1 MAAGYNPVPMTMIQD
16 AKTIQTRPITL
27 VRRLLFVVLLSG
39 LIMLLL
45 AACEPSAAYIV
56 PTSLPTATAT
66 FTPSRTPTPGVD
78 ATPSPI
84 PTQEIDPDVP
94 TATPLLGP
102 VNIVIATQAVTP
114 TRSLNPNAPRI
125 EFFTSDQLV
134 VNPGS
139 NITLYWSVLNVDRA
153 VIYRLNADGERTQA
167 YNVFADGDQVV
178 QTRAS
183 DRGQIDFVLTANDG
197 EVEALHTVLLRCPV
211 EWFFVPAPDDCASG
225 EPEETTIH
233 DQQMERGRMIY
244 VESRDVVYVLFND
257 GQEPGWLSFEN
268 RYDPEVH
275 PERDENAPPE
285 FIQPLRELG
294 LIWRTDA
301 TVRTRLGLGIAE
313 GVTFEGTIQTAP
325 VGTSREIL
333 YISASDGTVLQLLPG
348 NEQWQIIAQ
357 Q

>member
-1 MAAGYNPVPMTMIQD
+1 MHLSQGRRWLMIG
-16 AKTIQTRPITL
+16 
-27 VRRLLFVVLLSG
+27 LLG
-39 LIMLLL
+39 LFSLFSL
-45 AACEPSAAYIV
+45 AACEAGAAYVV
-56 PTSLPTATAT
+56 PTSLPTPTAT
-66 FTPSRTPTPGVD
+66 YTPSPSPTPGVN
-78 ATPSPI
+78 ATPSPV
-84 PTQEIDPDVP
+84 PTQNVDPDAP
-94 TATPLLGP
+94 TATPLLGE
-102 VNIVIATQAVTP
+102 VNRVVATQAVTP

-139 NITLYWSVLNVDRA
+139 PITLYWSVLNVDRA
-153 VIYRLNADGERTQA
+153 VIYRLDADGERTQA

-197 EVEALHTVLLRCPV
+197 EVEAYHTVMLRCPV
-211 EWFFVPAPDDCASG
+211 DWFFVPPPDDCASG

-233 DQQMERGRMIY
+233 DQQMERGRMLY
-244 VESRDVVYVLFND
+244 VENRNVVYVLFND

-294 LIWRTDA
+294 LIWRTNDA
-301 TVRTRLGLGIAE
+301 VRTRLGLGIAE
-313 GVTFEGTIQTAP
+313 GVTFQGFVQSAP

-333 YISASDGTVLQLLPG
+333 YISGSDGTVLQLLPG